1 MCTLFSLK
9 PSSSFLILF
18 LLVLALLPKVWG
30 LSSKGL
36 FGYDESYLLG
46 FCRSAV
52 SVAGEVWKQREG
64 ILRGERSIA
73 QLVTAERARAVA
85 MPAYLGVKPGH
96 AAIICISVAV
106 LTPVDYAG
114 AWAMALFSV
123 GSMYLV
129 YLIGQQFYGS
139 SVGVLSALILAVDP
153 FLMAHARTG
162 KEIADTQFFFLLTLL
177 LFLRG
182 WQLASA
188 RCLFIAGV
196 VAGLLLSINYVAV
209 LALGLLGLASLI
221 GFRPNVRVSSQT
233 YVKSYA
239 IFIAGLSFPVML
251 FVALTALAARMIPD
265 IPIFLLPGSG
275 FVQPSI
281 SPFRVFRPLYYWQ
294 AYQISEGVVW
304 ILLLLLA
311 SVVVGWRL
319 LRSRQ
324 MVDASL
330 LLLAPGYLLLLGLL
344 TPHMFV
350 VPRSA
355 MIVVPVAAILIAVGV
370 VNGAHWGFDRLASPL
385 CRVFGFALVGFTAC
399 LLVMNTFRSLHLI
412 NLHSGYREAAS
423 WLRSHGGGRVESLH
437 TFPMMDFYLG
447 DRSLLYFSK
456 SLSQESLCSAFY
468 QGQVRYLLVDWYDMA
483 KAASLDLP
491 APKAVIPNPIGNE
504 PIYTI
509 EASSSLNLHLAQA
522 ANPIAGEIRIYDL
535 AAFKCSR

>member
-1 MCTLFSLK
+1 MHTWLSLK
-9 PSSSFLILF
+9 PSNPFFILF
-18 LLVLALLPKVWG
+18 LLIVALLLRGWG

-36 FGYDESYLLG
+36 FGYDESYILG
-46 FCRSAV
+46 FCRSVV

-73 QLVTAERARAVA
+73 QLVTAERARAVT
-85 MPAYLGVKPGH
+85 MPTYLGVKPGH
-96 AAIICISVAV
+96 AAIICTSVAA
-106 LTPVDYAG
+106 LSPVDYAG
-114 AWAMALFSV
+114 AWAMVLFSV
-123 GSMYLV
+123 GSIYLV

-139 SVGVLSALILAVDP
+139 SVGLLAALILAIDP
-153 FLMAHARTG
+153 FLTAHARTG
-162 KEIADTQFFFLLTLL
+162 KEIADAQFFFLLTFLL
-177 LFLRG
+177 VLRG
-182 WQLASA
+182 CQLASS
-188 RCLFIAGV
+188 RRLFIAGM
-196 VAGLLLSINYVAV
+196 VAGLLLSINYAAV
-209 LALGLLGLASLI
+209 PALGLLGLASLI
-221 GFRPNVRVSSQT
+221 VFRPNARVSFQT
-233 YVKSYA
+233 YVKIYLM
-239 IFIAGLSFPVML
+239 FIAGLSLPVML
-251 FVALTALAARMIPD
+251 FVALTALAAHMVPG
-265 IPIFLLPGSG
+265 IPIFLLPGSELSR
-275 FVQPSI
+275 PSI

-294 AYQISEGVVW
+294 AYQVSEGAVW

-311 SVVVGWRL
+311 SMMVGWRL

-344 TPHMFV
+344 TPNMFV

-355 MIVVPVAAILIAVGV
+355 MMVVPVAAILIAVGV

-412 NLHSGYREAAS
+412 NLHSGYREAAL

>member
-1 MCTLFSLK
+1 M
-9 PSSSFLILF
+9 
-18 LLVLALLPKVWG
+18 
-30 LSSKGL
+30 
-36 FGYDESYLLG
+36 
-46 FCRSAV
+46 
-52 SVAGEVWKQREG
+52 
-64 ILRGERSIA
+64 
-73 QLVTAERARAVA
+73 
-85 MPAYLGVKPGH
+85 
-96 AAIICISVAV
+96 
-106 LTPVDYAG
+106 
-114 AWAMALFSV
+114 
-123 GSMYLV
+123 
-129 YLIGQQFYGS
+129 
-139 SVGVLSALILAVDP
+139 
-153 FLMAHARTG
+153 
-162 KEIADTQFFFLLTLL
+162 
-177 LFLRG
+177 
-182 WQLASA
+182 
-188 RCLFIAGV
+188 
-196 VAGLLLSINYVAV
+196 
-209 LALGLLGLASLI
+209 
-221 GFRPNVRVSSQT
+221 
-233 YVKSYA
+233 
-239 IFIAGLSFPVML
+239 
-251 FVALTALAARMIPD
+251 
-265 IPIFLLPGSG
+265 
-275 FVQPSI
+275 
-281 SPFRVFRPLYYWQ
+281 
-294 AYQISEGVVW
+294 W

-399 LLVMNTFRSLHLI
+399 LLVMNTFRSLHLM

-504 PIYTI
+504 PIYAI

-535 AAFKCSR
+535 ADFKCSR